1 MAAARVDELC
11 ELSTSEDARSW
22 LLTAASAAR
31 RGRPGEP
38 WTIGL
43 ATRLLIVDG
52 QLDAAEAF
60 LGLFQKQCASEECR
74 AYSDRL
80 ATELI
85 AARTVSLDRRPRR
98 MTLRP
103 ENSQQIGQV
112 AKCYFQRA

>member
-1 MAAARVDELC
+1 MTALQRHDE
-11 ELSTSEDARSW
+11 E
-22 LLTAASAAR
+22 
-31 RGRPGEP
+31 RPGEP

-85 AARTVSLDRRPRR
+85 AARTVSLDPS
-98 MTLRP
+98 P
-103 ENSQQIGQV
+103 
-112 AKCYFQRA
+112 AADDAPP